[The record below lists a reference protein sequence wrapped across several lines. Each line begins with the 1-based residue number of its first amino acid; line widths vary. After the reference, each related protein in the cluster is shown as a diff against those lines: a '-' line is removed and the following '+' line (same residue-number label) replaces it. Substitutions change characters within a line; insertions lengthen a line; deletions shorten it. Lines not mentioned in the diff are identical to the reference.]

1 MDGGRCGIRPIVRRP
16 SSTVHPSIPHPVPVA
31 GRVPRFA
38 GEADDAPATGEA
50 QPNHRRAR
58 RAPAMPRVSIE
69 ELLRSGAHFGH
80 LTSRWNPKMASY
92 IFMQRNGIHILDLKQ
107 TQALLDQAA
116 DAAARFASR
125 GKKVLFVGTK
135 KQAQSVVAQEAAR
148 VGMPYVTDRWL
159 GGMLTNFQTIRGS
172 LRRMETLRRE
182 DADGTTAQLKKKERL
197 MRTREFEKL
206 DRVLGGI
213 QDMGRLPGALFV
225 VDIRREH
232 IAVDEARKL
241 GIPVIAL
248 VDSNVDP
255 DLVDFPIPANDDA
268 MKSIALFTR
277 VVADACAE
285 GSKAGQIEADVRAA
299 EHESRL
305 ADEVA
310 GRVSDEE
317 AEEARAE
324 AEVVTLA
331 DAERGD
337 A

>member
-1 MDGGRCGIRPIVRRP
+1 
-16 SSTVHPSIPHPVPVA
+16 
-31 GRVPRFA
+31 
-38 GEADDAPATGEA
+38 
-50 QPNHRRAR
+50 
-58 RAPAMPRVSIE
+58 MPRVQIE

-80 LTSRWNPKMASY
+80 LTSRWNPKMAPY

-107 TQALLDQAA
+107 TQALLDEAA
-116 DAAARFASR
+116 DAAARFAGR

-135 KQAQSVVAQEAAR
+135 KQAQAVVAQEAQRA
-148 VGMPYVTDRWL
+148 GMPYVTDRWL

-182 DADGTTAQLKKKERL
+182 EADGTGAQLKKKERL
-197 MRTREFEKL
+197 MRSREFEKL

-213 QDMGRLPGALFV
+213 SDMSRLPGALFV
-225 VDIRREH
+225 VDVKREH

-268 MKSIALFTR
+268 MKSVQLFTR
-277 VVADACAE
+277 VIADACAE
-285 GSKAGQIEADVRAA
+285 GSKAGSMEAETRAA
-299 EHESRL
+299 ELESRR
-305 ADEVA
+305 ADAE
-310 GRVSDEE
+310 EE
-317 AEEARAE
+317 AAEVKAEE
-324 AEVVTLA
+324 EVVTLA

-337 A
+337 AA